1 MNQHDLSKAV
11 EISPGVHWVGTG
23 TKTFLS
29 RNSYL
34 LCYKGAGKTNSLV
47 IDPGPTV
54 DLEVLIHKI
63 SEVIGSVS
71 KVNAVFMNHQD
82 PDVVGN
88 APYLA
93 RMNPN
98 TLMLATEDT
107 WRLVSLSGLDSTK
120 FRAVERFKNMR
131 IIMQTGHKIQFVPTP
146 FCHFRGACMLYDLE
160 SRILFTG
167 DFMGGIAATQLYAT
181 RANWSGV
188 KAFHQ
193 LYMPSND
200 AIRLAVKRI
209 RELQPAPKMIAPQ
222 HGSIILEDDIP
233 YFLEQMENLQ
243 VGLDIITTF
252 DEIMP
257 QMIAGL
263 NEIIDTVRKTLGE
276 ESVTR
281 TMKMFHA
288 DGSYPAIFALTKNEK
303 ITEIKGDP
311 MESIESL
318 IRMFFRNCDD
328 LQKSVL
334 KAIILRI
341 LIVRNLPTF
350 DTLLAGEYPL
360 EVELFEDTSFLVP
373 PATDFYNRNQ

>member
-1 MNQHDLSKAV
+1 MQHDLSKAV
-11 EISPGVHWVGTG
+11 EITDGVYWVGTG

-29 RNSYL
+29 RNAYL
-34 LCYKGAGKTNSLV
+34 LCYKGQGKSNSLV

-54 DLEVLIHKI
+54 DLEVLIHKV
-63 SEVIGSVS
+63 SEVLGSIS

-88 APYLA
+88 APYMA
-93 RMNPN
+93 RSNPN

-131 IIMQTGHKIQFVPTP
+131 IAMPTGHRIQFVPTP

-160 SRILFTG
+160 SRILFSG
-167 DFMGGIAATQLYAT
+167 DFLGGIAATQLFAT

-200 AIRLAVKRI
+200 AIRLAVSRI
-209 RELQPAPKMIAPQ
+209 RELQPPPRMIAPQ
-222 HGSIILEDDIP
+222 HGSIIQEADIP
-233 YFLEQMENLQ
+233 YFLDQMENLQ

-252 DEIMP
+252 DKIMP
-257 QMIAGL
+257 RMIVGL

-276 ESVTR
+276 DRVTK

-288 DGSYPAIFALTKNEK
+288 DGSYPAIFALSKDEK
-303 ITEIKGDP
+303 ITEIKGEP

-318 IRMFFRNCDD
+318 IRMFFRNCDER
-328 LQKSVL
+328 QKSIL
-334 KAIILRI
+334 KSIILKI
-341 LIVRNLPTF
+341 LIINNLPTF
-350 DTLLAGEYPL
+350 DTLLAEEYPQ
-360 EVELFEDTSFLVP
+360 EVELFEDSTNPVA
-373 PATDFYNRNQ
+373 PAANVL

>member
-1 MNQHDLSKAV
+1 MQQLDLSKAV
-11 EISPGVHWVGTG
+11 EISKGIHWVGTG

-34 LCYKGAGKTNSLV
+34 LCYNGGGKSNSIL
-47 IDPGPTV
+47 IDPGPAV
-54 DLEVLIHKI
+54 DLVVLIQKVSEVL
-63 SEVIGSVS
+63 GSVS

-88 APYLA
+88 APYIA
-93 RMNPN
+93 RLNPN

-120 FRAVERFKNMR
+120 FRAVERFKNQR
-131 IIMQTGHKIQFVPTP
+131 VVLPTGHRIQFVPTP

-160 SRILFTG
+160 SRILFSG

-200 AIRLAVKRI
+200 AIRLAVRRI
-209 RELQPAPKMIAPQ
+209 RELQPAPLMIAPQ
-222 HGSIILEDDIP
+222 HGSIIQEADIP
-233 YFLEQMENLQ
+233 FFLDQMENLK

-252 DEIMP
+252 DTLMP

-263 NEIIDTVRKTLGE
+263 NEIIEKVRTNIGAENVTKTM
-276 ESVTR
+276 R
-281 TMKMFHA
+281 MFHA
-288 DGSYPAIFALTKNEK
+288 DGSYPAIFALSKEGK

-318 IRMFFRNCDD
+318 LRMFFRNCSEH
-328 LQKSVL
+328 QKSYL
-334 KAIILRI
+334 KSVILRI
-341 LIVRNLPTF
+341 LIMRNLPTF
-350 DTLLAGEYPL
+350 DTLLAEECP
-360 EVELFEDTSFLVP
+360 VDIELFEDTSSSVAAI
-373 PATDFYNRNQ
+373 PANVSY

>member
-1 MNQHDLSKAV
+1 MQQHDLSKAV
-11 EISPGVHWVGTG
+11 EISPNIHWVGTG

-34 LCYKGAGKTNSLV
+34 LNYKAAGKSNSLL

-54 DLEVLIHKI
+54 DLDVLIHKVT
-63 SEVIGSVS
+63 EVLGSIS

-131 IIMQTGHKIQFVPTP
+131 IVMPTGHKIKFIPTP

-209 RELQPAPKMIAPQ
+209 RDLDPPPRMIAPQ
-222 HGSIILEDDIP
+222 HGSIILEEDIS
-233 YFLEQMENLQ
+233 YFLDQMENLQ

-252 DEIMP
+252 DKIMP
-257 QMIAGL
+257 EMIAGL
-263 NEIIDTVRKTLGE
+263 NEIIETVRKTIGE
-276 ESVTR
+276 DNVTK

-288 DGSYPAIFALTKNEK
+288 DGSYPAIFALTRDEK
-303 ITEIKGDP
+303 ITEIKGEP

-318 IRMFFRNCDD
+318 IRMFFRNCDEQ
-328 LQKSVL
+328 QKSVL

-350 DTLLAGEYPL
+350 DTLLAEEYPL
-360 EVELFEDTSFLVP
+360 EVELFEDNTYAVP
-373 PATDFYNRNQ
+373 PATDFV

>member
-1 MNQHDLSKAV
+1 MQQHDLSKAV
-11 EISPGVHWVGTG
+11 EISNDIYWVGNG

-34 LCYKGAGKTNSLV
+34 LCYNGSGKRNSPV

-54 DLEVLIHKI
+54 DLDVLIHKV
-63 SEVIGSVS
+63 SEVLGSIS
-71 KVNAVFMNHQD
+71 KVNAVFLNHQD

-88 APYLA
+88 APYLG
-93 RMNPN
+93 RSNPN

-131 IIMQTGHKIQFVPTP
+131 IVMPTGHKIQFIPTP

-160 SRILFTG
+160 SRILFSG
-167 DFMGGIAATQLYAT
+167 DFMGGIAATDLFAT
-181 RANWSGV
+181 RANWAGV

-193 LYMPSND
+193 LYMPSNE
-200 AIRLAVKRI
+200 AIRLAVRRI
-209 RELQPAPKMIAPQ
+209 RELQPAPLMIAPQ
-222 HGSIILEDDIP
+222 HGSIIQTDDIP
-233 YFLEQMENLQ
+233 FFLDQMEKLR

-257 QMIAGL
+257 QLIAGL
-263 NEIIDTVRKTLGE
+263 NEIITTVRSTIGE
-276 ESVTR
+276 ENVNN

-288 DGSYPAIFALTKNEK
+288 DGSYPAIFALSSEGK

-311 MESIESL
+311 IESIESL
-318 IRMFFRNCDD
+318 IRMFFRNCDEN
-328 LQKSVL
+328 QKSVL

-341 LIVRNLPTF
+341 LIHRNLPTF
-350 DTLLAGEYPL
+350 DTLLAEEYPP
-360 EVELFEDTSFLVP
+360 EVVLFEDASSSDTDVP
-373 PATDFYNRNQ
+373 VFASY